1 MQRYQILLVEDAVEI
16 LDSNRAALTEQG
28 YQVSTAETLEQTR
41 LVLSEISPDLIIL
54 DVILPDGS
62 GLALCRELR
71 RNTVAPILFLTSLG
85 ESEEI
90 VRGLRA
96 GGDDYMAKPYQ
107 MEELL
112 ARVEAQLRRV
122 ELLRGHRDTPGFGPL
137 TLDHSAQRAFLDG
150 QDLLLKPKEY
160 LLLAML
166 VRAGGGYLT
175 TEELYAEGWAANPAG
190 DVRTVVVH
198 ISALR
203 GKLRTEKAD
212 APVRIEHSRSLGYRI
227 VLTDQTN

>member
-1 MQRYQILLVEDAVEI
+1 MKPYDILLVEDTPDI
-16 LDSNRAALTEQG
+16 LERNRAALADQG
-28 YQVSTAETLEQTR
+28 YSIHIAETLAQAQLALAKTP
-41 LVLSEISPDLIIL
+41 PDLIIL
-54 DVILPDGS
+54 DIMLPDGS
-62 GLALCRELR
+62 GLELCRELR
-71 RNTVAPILFLTSLG
+71 QDTVAPILFLTSLG

-96 GGDDYMAKPYQ
+96 GGDDYIVKPYR

-122 ELLRGHRDTPGFGPL
+122 ELLRGYRERPGLGPL
-137 TLDHSAQRAFLDG
+137 TLDHSAQRALLNG
-150 QDLLLKPKEY
+150 RDLLLKPKEY